1 VTELDNDVPIWA
13 RTRPDTTELRELSAI
28 VIRKNSD
35 CKNNW
40 KGMSKPHFRHQLRPG
55 QAKNQILAQLPPHP
69 HTHSLVHCHAIE
81 RHDIRVRNIPLFEL
95 ADRILNLVA
104 LQLSFGFIPSVE

>member
-40 KGMSKPHFRHQLRPG
+40 KGMSKPHFRHRLRPG
-55 QAKNQILAQLPPHP
+55 LAKIKSL
-69 HTHSLVHCHAIE
+69 HSLHLTSHA
-81 RHDIRVRNIPLFEL
+81 L
-95 ADRILNLVA
+95 AGSLA
-104 LQLSFGFIPSVE
+104 LIATLSSEMT